1 MLGFGRVMVVIA
13 VVVLA
18 ASCAK
23 QDHVGEPPPK
33 DGPVL
38 SVSEALDPK
47 QFGRTIT
54 VSGQIHQV
62 CQDEGCWMSIT
73 DGTSYLRVTFKD
85 EAFYVPTTLSGPVVV
100 RGVVNESV
108 VEQDVAQA
116 IGGSIGLSDEAIA
129 AIEGDQRIAMMVAT
143 GVRMSA
149 E

>member
-1 MLGFGRVMVVIA
+1 
-13 VVVLA
+13 
-18 ASCAK
+18 
-23 QDHVGEPPPK
+23 
-33 DGPVL
+33 
-38 SVSEALDPK
+38 
-47 QFGRTIT
+47 
-54 VSGQIHQV
+54 
-62 CQDEGCWMSIT
+62 MSIT
-73 DGTSYLRVTFKD
+73 DGSSYLRVTFKD